1 MGANLSAVVGNQRL
15 GSKLT
20 RSSYARPGRPQGSAH
35 GAGVGPR
42 RQRRPTVGARSGVP
56 PARPP
61 GTARWAGDS
70 RPRYVFAMEQAHPT
84 CPRCFQIISADHSI
98 VAQGVRLFHLDCD
111 RPSALSFEE
120 CALLYTYCWNH
131 AVADCVGCAR
141 SYRRVEL
148 EADLTRCP
156 RCRADLTD
164 RLRAHLY
171 DCALLPAN
179 LRRRARETRELSR
192 MLVKH
197 NHQLRDAA
205 DVLLRE
211 VEVAPDWIRPS
222 QRASS

>member
-1 MGANLSAVVGNQRL
+1 MATGAW
-15 GSKLT
+15 
-20 RSSYARPGRPQGSAH
+20 
-35 GAGVGPR
+35 R
-42 RQRRPTVGARSGVP
+42 RYELLVI
-56 PARPP
+56 
-61 GTARWAGDS
+61 
-70 RPRYVFAMEQAHPT
+70 EQTDPT
-84 CPRCFQIISADHSI
+84 CPRCLRIISPDHSI

-120 CALLYTYCWNH
+120 CALLYTYCWDH

-141 SYRRVEL
+141 SYRRSEL

-156 RCRADLTD
+156 DCRADLTD

-171 DCALLPAN
+171 DCAMLPAN

-211 VEVAPDWIRPS
+211 VEVAPGRRRSD
-222 QRASS
+222 QRIQ